1 MKRKKGFP
9 EWDSNRRVTW
19 RLDPRNHEFLV
30 KQAEEMGLHSLNAV
44 LNVVLSRLRG
54 EKTSKPAR
62 RAKKRH

>member
-1 MKRKKGFP
+1 MKRKKGIP

-30 KQAEEMGLHSLNAV
+30 AQAEEMGLGSLNAV

-54 EKTSKPAR
+54 GTSKPP
-62 RAKKRH
+62 KKRSRKRH

>member
-30 KQAEEMGLHSLNAV
+30 SQAEEMGLRSLNAV
-44 LNVVLSRLRG
+44 LNVVLSRLRA
-54 EKTSKPAR
+54 ETRKPAR
-62 RAKKRH
+62 RPRKRH